1 MRVLHY
7 DLFMCVGKNN
17 KARSA
22 LALPLPSFFSFLSS
36 SEHHLLLACVGHYV
50 GFYYFLLLK
59 LPCCVCSSVLRHG
72 LDECVFLY
80 MCMHA

>member
-1 MRVLHY
+1 
-7 DLFMCVGKNN
+7 MCVGKNN

-36 SEHHLLLACVGHYV
+36 SEHHLLLTCVGHYV
-50 GFYYFLLLK
+50 SFLYSLLLK
-59 LPCCVCSSVLRHG
+59 LSCCVCSSVLHHG